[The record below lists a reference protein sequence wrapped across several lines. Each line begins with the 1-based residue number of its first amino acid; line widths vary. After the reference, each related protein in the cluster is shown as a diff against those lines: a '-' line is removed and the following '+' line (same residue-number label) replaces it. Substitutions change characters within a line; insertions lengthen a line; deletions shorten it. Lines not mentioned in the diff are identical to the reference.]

1 MGELQ
6 GAVSLTKSDIE
17 NGLKRLP
24 ALSSTVTQL
33 LELTQREDVDP
44 GQVSQ
49 TVAQDP
55 VLSARLLRVANSPFF
70 GLAGEIV
77 SLNQACM
84 ILGMGTVRNLAV
96 SVGMKNS
103 LGSDKQSQEQA
114 ALWRRATEK
123 AVAAEALARHCRL
136 SSETAFTAGM
146 LDDLGEMVVISCFPD
161 ASEAVKQH
169 IIDQGCD
176 QSAAENAVFGM
187 NHREV
192 GAMLAKLWCLP
203 KLIQQVIAGR
213 AGGGADVP
221 PVIDI
226 VALADAIV
234 DLDRDSAVDELMQQL
249 PADAASRRGVDSQL
263 LEKWLV
269 DIEKGQALVEILT

>member
-1 MGELQ
+1 MGEMTGSL
-6 GAVSLTKSDIE
+6 SLTKAEIE
-17 NGLKRLP
+17 KGLKRLP
-24 ALSSTVTQL
+24 ALSSTVSQL
-33 LELTQREDVDP
+33 LELTQRDDADA

-70 GLAGEIV
+70 GLAGEII

-84 ILGMGTVRNLAV
+84 VLGMGTVRNLAV

-103 LGSDKQSQEQA
+103 LGSDNQSQEQA

-123 AVAAEALARHCRL
+123 AVAAETLARRCRQ

-146 LDDLGEMVVISCFPD
+146 LDDLGEMVMISCFPD
-161 ASEAVKQH
+161 AAEAVKQH
-169 IIDQGCD
+169 TAAPGSDLE
-176 QSAAENAVFGM
+176 AAERAVFGM
-187 NHREV
+187 NHREM

-203 KLIQQVIAGR
+203 KLIQQVIAGS
-213 AGGGADVP
+213 ADEGDEAHPIMDV
-221 PVIDI
+221 V
-226 VALADAIV
+226 VLADAILG
-234 DLDRDSAVDELMQQL
+234 LDRSAAVEELLQQL
-249 PADAASRRGVDSQL
+249 PEAAAERRGLDSQL

-269 DIEKGQALVEILT
+269 DIDQGQALVEVLS